1 MYISPIISLIYITIV
16 PSQGRWSMEA
26 AAGAADGFGKSPS
39 SGFISWTAEGEATA
53 PWMDLWWVL
62 VAPFI
67 HRWIIIFPYFPY
79 LKISKVPFVGTKTA
93 CSDRIGA
100 GFSIKTEV
108 I

>member
-26 AAGAADGFGKSPS
+26 AAFCAADGKAGKASPS

-53 PWMDLWWVL
+53 PWVDLWW

-67 HRWIIIFPYFPY
+67 HW
-79 LKISKVPFVGTKTA
+79 
-93 CSDRIGA
+93 
-100 GFSIKTEV
+100 
-108 I
+108 